1 MCHYQV
7 NIWKTSMKKFT
18 FSLNLQQRVIE
29 KIWCCVHYQLLLNH
43 FYCSYIVDPISDF
56 LYVKRSANG
65 SVIVDHI
72 NCHLA
77 PSRFRGVHRKSKWVS
92 WTSFASRVLIR
103 NLNRKEKKSWVQC
116 CKYSYAFLEKRKFRI
131 SPMWRAII
139 LGFQEFQTLEIGNP
153 N

>member
-1 MCHYQV
+1 MLSSQIIQILLKLEQC
-7 NIWKTSMKKFT
+7 
-18 FSLNLQQRVIE
+18 VIE

-103 NLNRKEKKSWVQC
+103 NLNRKEKKVWYSAPKIISPVKCRFISSVGKMPKSGNLQC
-116 CKYSYAFLEKRKFRI
+116 GNFRI
-131 SPMWRAII
+131 FLSF
-139 LGFQEFQTLEIGNP
+139 GF
-153 N
+153 